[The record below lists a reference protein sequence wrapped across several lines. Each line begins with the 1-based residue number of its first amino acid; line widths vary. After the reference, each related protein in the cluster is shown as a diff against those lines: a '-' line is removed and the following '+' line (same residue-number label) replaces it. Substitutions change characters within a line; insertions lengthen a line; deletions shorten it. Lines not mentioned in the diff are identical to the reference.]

1 MVGIRSALSI
11 GALSIV
17 LLWLLGG
24 ITLNSGEF
32 IMRSNVIIQATVL
45 CVLGTQTLPPVL
57 AQGLLTGSVENS
69 SSMPRLIRQEPKYDY
84 DDPDIRQPM
93 RSAASQNT
101 YRAEPRVIYRNQT
114 VLKPVIQKVYVRDER
129 TYWQKHPKVKAATI
143 GAGVGTAAG
152 AVTGLVSGR
161 GVLRGG
167 LIGAG
172 TGAGVGLVRSSHT
185 MKRHPIVRDVASG
198 TLIGLGLS
206 AAATRGRKRMW
217 QGTGVGAAVGLGYG
231 LLKNGLR

>member
-129 TYWQKHPKVKAATI
+129 TYWQKHPKVKPLP
-143 GAGVGTAAG
+143 
-152 AVTGLVSGR
+152 LVPGSA
-161 GVLRGG
+161 LPP
-167 LIGAG
+167 
-172 TGAGVGLVRSSHT
+172 VRSPVLS
-185 MKRHPIVRDVASG
+185 VGVAFC
-198 TLIGLGLS
+198 
-206 AAATRGRKRMW
+206 
-217 QGTGVGAAVGLGYG
+217 AVV
-231 LLKNGLR
+231 